1 MFEKITPEAAGISS
15 RKIAKLLA
23 RIADHGVPMHGL
35 VMMRGDKIFGEYYWA
50 PFDKDTP
57 HRMYSATKSY
67 TAIAIGLLIDDGK
80 LSLDDKIVDLF
91 PEKIHSELSPFVDRL
106 TVREMLMMS
115 TTGNGPSW
123 FALPDPDR
131 TEIYFNN
138 KKFDPHP
145 SGTVWQY
152 DSAGSQVLGALVD
165 KLAGKPLFDFLNER
179 IFSHLGTFR
188 DASLLKTRNGDS
200 WGDSALIATT
210 RDAASMALLLMRG
223 GKWEGKQLISESY
236 VKEATSPLVAN
247 AREAQKRILSNGY
260 GYQIWT
266 SKRGGFAF
274 NGMGTQIT
282 IGLPKDDIIF
292 SINADTQ
299 GFFDAIF
306 EELLLSWLFELLED
320 YTGEALPEDNIGED
334 MLAAESSD
342 LQLFALSGIDNPT
355 LKDKINGVTYICNEN
370 AMGITEF
377 TLSFGEDEG
386 TLRYTNEQGE
396 KLLPFGI
403 NKNLFGRFPELG
415 YSQDFG
421 GLKTTDGSTYADAVS
436 AAFLDANKLQLH
448 VQIIDRYLGHVT
460 MVFAFRGDY
469 AVLQSS
475 KCGEDFLD
483 KYEGITTAKRK

>member
-15 RKIAKLLA
+15 RKIAKVLA
-23 RIADHGVPMHGL
+23 KIQDHGIPMHSL

-67 TAIAIGLLIDDGK
+67 TALAIGLLIDDGK
-80 LSLDDKIVDLF
+80 LSLDDKIVELF
-91 PEKIHSELSPFVDRL
+91 PEKIHSELSPFVENL
-106 TVREMLMMS
+106 TVREMLTMS

-123 FALPDPDR
+123 FTLCDPDR

-138 KKFDPHP
+138 KKFNPHP

-165 KLAGKPLFDFLNER
+165 KLAGKPLFDYLNER
-179 IFSHLGTFR
+179 IFSHLGTFKN
-188 DASLLKTRNGDS
+188 ASMLKTRNGDS
-200 WGDSALIATT
+200 WGDSALIATA
-210 RDAASMALLLMRG
+210 RDAASVVLLLMRG
-223 GKWEGKQLISESY
+223 GKWEDKQLISESF
-236 VKEATSPLVAN
+236 VKDAISPLVAN
-247 AREAQKRILSNGY
+247 SREAQTRILSHGY
-260 GYQIWT
+260 GYQIWC

-282 IGLPKDDIIF
+282 IGLPGDDIIF

-306 EELLLSWLFELLED
+306 EELLLSWLFELLDD
-320 YTGEALPEDNIGED
+320 YTGEALPEDTEGEA
-334 MLAAESSD
+334 LLCEASHD

-377 TLSFGEDEG
+377 TLSFGDGEG
-386 TLRYTNEQGE
+386 TLRYVNEQGE
-396 KLLPFGI
+396 KILPFGI
-403 NKNLFGRFPELG
+403 NKNVFGRFPELG
-415 YSQDFG
+415 YSQDLG

-436 AAFLDANKLQLH
+436 AAFLDANKLRIH

-460 MVFAFRGDY
+460 MVFAFRDDY
-469 AVLQSS
+469 VTLEAT
-475 KCGEDFLD
+475 KCGEDFLAE
-483 KYEGITTAKRK
+483 YEGLAVGKKK